1 MKKATITAAVIF
13 LAAFSFKA
21 SSQNA
26 ELMVDVGPCVAIQSA
41 IQRFACYEAQAETAL
56 TGAGD
61 SFQAPAP
68 AARVQSQ
75 PPASRETAVSTP
87 EPGNPPEEEA
97 PPANNGSSPLS
108 GFGFPEDRDSRREER
123 ENRLASVIADV
134 EQTIP
139 NQHIVTLENGQVW
152 RQVQPEARI
161 LPRAGYTVSV
171 YPSRWGSNYR
181 MSFEEIKGFIQV
193 ERVR

>member
-1 MKKATITAAVIF
+1 MKKTTITATVIF

-41 IQRFACYEAQAETAL
+41 IQRFACYEAQAEAAL
-56 TGAGD
+56 LGAGD

-68 AARVQSQ
+68 AASVRSQ
-75 PPASRETAVSTP
+75 PSVTQETAEARPASVNIPAEDA
-87 EPGNPPEEEA
+87 EPTS
-97 PPANNGSSPLS
+97 NGSGLS
-108 GFGFPEDRDSRREER
+108 SDFGFPEDRDSRREER
-123 ENRLASVIADV
+123 ENRLVSVIANV
-134 EQTIP
+134 EQNIP
-139 NQHIVTLENGQVW
+139 NQHILTLENGQVW
-152 RQVQPEARI
+152 RQMQPDARI
-161 LPRAGYTVSV
+161 LPNVGFKVEV
-171 YPSRWGSNYR
+171 YPTRWGSSYR